1 MIGKR
6 KEWIVLSAK
15 GYIQVRVY
23 TSKAQIPL
31 ENAAIMIAA
40 KDGSPI
46 AMRVTNQSG
55 MLNTPIAIDVPD
67 LSAGQTPGTGLIP
80 FSVLVLYVWAQN
92 YEAIEIKN
100 LQIFPTITTS
110 QPLEMIPLSEFPDS
124 YNKLEIFDTPRQN
137 L

>member
-1 MIGKR
+1 MI
-6 KEWIVLSAK
+6 
-15 GYIQVRVY
+15 
-23 TSKAQIPL
+23 T
-31 ENAAIMIAA
+31 A
-40 KDGSPI
+40 KDGSTI

-67 LSAGQTPGTGLIP
+67 LSAGQTPGTGPIP
-80 FSVLVLYVWAQN
+80 FSVVDLYVWAQN

>member
-31 ENAAIMIAA
+31 ENAAIMITA
-40 KDGSPI
+40 KDGSTI

-55 MLNTPIAIDVPD
+55 MLNAPIAIDVPD
-67 LSAGQTPGTGLIP
+67 LSAGQPPDTGLIP
-80 FSVLVLYVWAQN
+80 FSVVDLYVWAQN

-124 YNKLEIFDTPRQN
+124 YNNLEIFDTPRQN

>member
-23 TSKAQIPL
+23 TTYASIPL
-31 ENAAIMIAA
+31 EKAAVLITETE
-40 KDGSPI
+40 GTSNS
-46 AMRVTNQSG
+46 MRVTNQSAL
-55 MLNTPIAIDVPD
+55 LNAPIANGVPD
-67 LSAGQTPGTGLIP
+67 LYFGHSPNTGMISL
-80 FSVLVLYVWAQN
+80 SVVALYVWAHN
-92 YEAIEIKN
+92 YEAIEIKK

>member
-31 ENAAIMIAA
+31 ENAAVMITA
-40 KDGSPI
+40 KDGSTI

-55 MLNTPIAIDVPD
+55 MLNAPIAIDVPD
-67 LSAGQTPGTGLIP
+67 LSAGQTPDTGLIP
-80 FSVLVLYVWAQN
+80 FSVVDLYVWAQN

>member
-31 ENAAIMIAA
+31 ENAAIMITA
-40 KDGSPI
+40 KDGSTI

-55 MLNTPIAIDVPD
+55 MLNAPIAIDVPD
-67 LSAGQTPGTGLIP
+67 LSAGQTPDTGLIP
-80 FSVLVLYVWAQN
+80 FSVVDLYVWAQN

-110 QPLEMIPLSEFPDS
+110 QPLELIPLSEFPDS
-124 YNKLEIFDTPRQN
+124 YNNLEIFDTPRQN

>member
-31 ENAAIMIAA
+31 ENAAIMITA
-40 KDGSPI
+40 KDGSTI

-55 MLNTPIAIDVPD
+55 MLNAPIAIDVPD
-67 LSAGQTPGTGLIP
+67 LSAGQTPDTGLIP
-80 FSVLVLYVWAQN
+80 FSVVDLYVWAQN

>member
-31 ENAAIMIAA
+31 ENAAIMITA
-40 KDGSPI
+40 KDGSTI

-67 LSAGQTPGTGLIP
+67 LSAGQTPDTGLIP
-80 FSVLVLYVWAQN
+80 FSVVDLYVWAQN

>member
-31 ENAAIMIAA
+31 ENAAIMITA
-40 KDGSPI
+40 KDGSTI

-55 MLNTPIAIDVPD
+55 MLNAPIAIDVPD
-67 LSAGQTPGTGLIP
+67 LSAGQTPDTGLIP
-80 FSVLVLYVWAQN
+80 FSVVDLYVWAQN

-124 YNKLEIFDTPRQN
+124 YNNLEIFDTPRQN

>member
-31 ENAAIMIAA
+31 ENAAVMITA
-40 KDGSPI
+40 KDGSTI

-80 FSVLVLYVWAQN
+80 FSVVDLYVWAQN